1 MDWMT
6 AFEGVIDI
14 AKRTITLTTPEKKRI
29 HFKSTFDLKGSK
41 VNSLKGVSMD
51 EVHVVK
57 EYPNVFPEEL
67 PRMPPNRDVEFIID
81 LMPGTGP
88 VAKRPYKMD
97 IEELKELKKQ
107 LREQLDKGFIQQSSS
122 SWGAPVLFVEKKDS
136 SKRLVVDY
144 RSLNEVTIKNKY
156 PLPNI
161 NDLFNQLKGAKVFSK
176 IDLRSGYF
184 QLKI

>member
-6 AFEGVIDI
+6 IFEGVIDI

-29 HFKSTFDLKGSK
+29 HFKSTFELKGSK

-67 PRMPPNRDVEFIID
+67 PGMPPNRDVEFIID

-136 SKRLVVDY
+136 NKRLVVDY
-144 RSLNEVTIKNKY
+144 RSLNEVTFKNKY

-161 NDLFNQLKGAKVFSK
+161 NDLLDQLKGAKVFSK
-176 IDLRSGYF
+176 IDVR
-184 QLKI
+184 